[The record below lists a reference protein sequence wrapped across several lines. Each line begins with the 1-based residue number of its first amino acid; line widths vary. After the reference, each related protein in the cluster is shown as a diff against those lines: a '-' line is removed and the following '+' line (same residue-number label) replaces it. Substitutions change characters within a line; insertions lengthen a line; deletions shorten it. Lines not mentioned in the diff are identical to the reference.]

1 MIGSYDDGE
10 ITFYEELGVTPE
22 ASPEQIRD
30 AFRLFVRLLHPD
42 QQTDPQLKEIAEKQ
56 MRKLN
61 RIYAVLSD
69 PSRRRRYDE
78 MMVNAPEPAL
88 VLNPPSPGAR
98 RLMAGM
104 VWGAAIVI
112 SAGLLFWLA
121 SENTPSG
128 QNRAPDTNSASSSAS
143 PAPAP
148 AKLTSAAAGGDSESA
163 EVTQLRTE
171 LKAAALE
178 RDAAIL
184 ELHKLHG
191 NPESPPPPR
200 PRPIAQSGT
209 AWPVER
215 ADPKP
220 ALTMTELPSAP
231 KLPMPANTAPSRID
245 RPVNRQP
252 VGFWFYAKPKDGQVN
267 KNESLYP
274 PEYIEA
280 TITED
285 GGVIRGH
292 YRSRFR
298 IADRAISPEVN
309 FTFSGTAN
317 GQQYNC
323 LWTGAGGAA
332 GELTLRLTSDNSMRI
347 DWTASQLGSLQ
358 ALSSGTAVLT
368 RRIE

>member
-42 QQTDPQLKEIAEKQ
+42 QQTDPLLKEIAEKQ

-61 RIYAVLSD
+61 RIHAVLSD
-69 PSRRRRYDE
+69 PARRRRYDE
-78 MMVNAPEPAL
+78 MMVNPPEPAL

-112 SAGLLFWLA
+112 SAGLLYWLA
-121 SENTPSG
+121 SENTPGG
-128 QNRAPDTNSASSSAS
+128 QNRAPDTNSTSSSTS
-143 PAPAP
+143 PSAAPP
-148 AKLTSAAAGGDSESA
+148 KFTSPAAAGDSEPAQVS
-163 EVTQLRTE
+163 QLRAD
-171 LKAAALE
+171 LRAATLE

-184 ELHKLHG
+184 ELNKLRR
-191 NPESPPPPR
+191 NAETR
-200 PRPIAQSGT
+200 PRAIGQSGS
-209 AWPVER
+209 ALPVER

-231 KLPMPANTAPSRID
+231 KLPAPINSALSRID
-245 RPVNRQP
+245 HPVNRQP
-252 VGFWFYAKPKDGQVN
+252 VGFWFYAKPKEGQVN

-280 TITED
+280 TITQD
-285 GGVIRGH
+285 GGAIRGR

-347 DWTASQLGSLQ
+347 DWTASQLGSQ
-358 ALSSGTAVLT
+358 QGLSSGTAVLT